1 MSQDI
6 MGSSGKTP
14 KKSYRQIQQEKKQ
27 MKKSFAVADKLAP
40 KIRAHEAKE
49 EHDAD
54 QEIEK
59 TLSTL

>member
-1 MSQDI
+1 
-6 MGSSGKTP
+6 MGASSRTP

-49 EHDAD
+49 EQDAD
-54 QEIEK
+54 NEIEQ

>member
-6 MGSSGKTP
+6 IGSSSRTP

-49 EHDAD
+49 EQEAD
-54 QEIEK
+54 K
-59 TLSTL
+59 LLSQLPSL